1 MAEDRQSRLK
11 AIAAR
16 KAKKL
21 QEQKNQENEGE
32 QADPDTTIKS
42 KSIQF
47 RNYTPIDSSLETS
60 HNEKSIDEDQDMG
73 ETDHVDESLD
83 NENAQNNVAKKRR
96 FEEPVSNVMDSSD
109 LDLESAL
116 LQAKLE
122 QKNQLTKN
130 SQTSS
135 ASNPKQPSLLNSV
148 MSTKKV
154 NWDLKQDIQKKLD
167 RLEKRTQTAIVHILK
182 ERLEREASEE
192 VDDDDNELD

>member
-32 QADPDTTIKS
+32 PDTTIKS

-47 RNYTPIDSSLETS
+47 RNYTPIDSSLEAS
-60 HNEKSIDEDQDMG
+60 HNEKTIDKDLDMS
-73 ETDHVDESLD
+73 ETDQVDESLD

-182 ERLEREASEE
+182 ERLEREAAEE

>member
-32 QADPDTTIKS
+32 PDTTIKS

-60 HNEKSIDEDQDMG
+60 HNEKTIDKDLDMS
-73 ETDHVDESLD
+73 ETDQVDESLD

-182 ERLEREASEE
+182 ERLEREAAEE

>member
-32 QADPDTTIKS
+32 PDTTIKS

-60 HNEKSIDEDQDMG
+60 HNEKIIDKDLDMS
-73 ETDHVDESLD
+73 ETDQVDESLVD
-83 NENAQNNVAKKRR
+83 NENAQINVAKKRR

-182 ERLEREASEE
+182 ERLEREAAEE